1 MADEAVKFGLT
12 REIEGIG
19 QRSEPPEK
27 KVYGVSV
34 AMVLN
39 NIDCTGQARVQL
51 MLPWLPGFTPWA
63 RLSSMMAGMGRG
75 SFFVPMIG
83 DEVLVAFNHGDV
95 REPYVLGT
103 LWNAMDRPPALSPT
117 DAMTKRKIRTPLGH
131 ELDFDEATQAVTL
144 SSNTFSTV
152 TLDPTRAEISTPL
165 AKVSIGKGGDVTITA
180 TTKLTLEAPVIEIKA
195 SSFMQVGSTG
205 ALVVKADGVCAVQG
219 KTVAIN

>member
-12 REIEGIG
+12 REIEGLSG
-19 QRSEPPEK
+19 DKQPPEK
-27 KVYGVSV
+27 KIYGVTV
-34 AMVLN
+34 ATVLN

-63 RLSSMMAGMGRG
+63 RLSNMMAGMGRG

-103 LWNAMDRPPALSPT
+103 LWNTMDRPPSLSPT

-131 ELDFDEATQAVTL
+131 ELDFDEALQSVTL

-152 TLDPTRAEISTPL
+152 TLDPMKAEISTPL
-165 AKVSIGKGGDVTITA
+165 AKVSIGKAGDVTITA
-180 TTKLTLEAPVIEIKA
+180 ATKLTLEAPFIEIKA
-195 SSFMQVGSTG
+195 TSFMNIRSNG
-205 ALVVKADGVCAVQG
+205 AIVLKSDGPCAVQG
-219 KTVAIN
+219 LPVAIN